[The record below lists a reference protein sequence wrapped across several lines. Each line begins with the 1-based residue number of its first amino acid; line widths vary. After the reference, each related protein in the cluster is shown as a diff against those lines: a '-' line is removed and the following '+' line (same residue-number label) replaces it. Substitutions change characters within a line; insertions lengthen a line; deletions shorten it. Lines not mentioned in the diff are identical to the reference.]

1 MDLFLKVSA
10 ILGPF
15 VGILI
20 GSWLTMKVQRK
31 LWILDNKRAEYRK
44 LLTTLT
50 DAGSKLIV
58 FYGAMPGVV
67 TAKEQIAIGETARKS
82 ANLIYNRL
90 FIADVIVKLNIALRW
105 QDGISA
111 LRKDHDGIAFAKLL
125 DGIMNDLRSE
135 AIKDFEVRR
144 FF

>member
-1 MDLFLKVSA
+1 LDAFLKVSA

-20 GSWLTMKVQRK
+20 GSWLTMNVQRK
-31 LWILDNKRAEYRK
+31 LWTLDNKRAEYRM

-58 FYGAMPGVV
+58 FYGAVPNVV
-67 TAKEQIAIGETARKS
+67 SAKQNVAIGETARKS

-90 FIADVIVKLNIALRW
+90 FIADVIVKLNIPSRW

-111 LRKDHDGIAFAKLL
+111 LRQSHDGIAFAKVL
-125 DGIMNDLRSE
+125 DAIMTDLRSA
-135 AIKDFEVRR
+135 AIKDFS
-144 FF
+144 